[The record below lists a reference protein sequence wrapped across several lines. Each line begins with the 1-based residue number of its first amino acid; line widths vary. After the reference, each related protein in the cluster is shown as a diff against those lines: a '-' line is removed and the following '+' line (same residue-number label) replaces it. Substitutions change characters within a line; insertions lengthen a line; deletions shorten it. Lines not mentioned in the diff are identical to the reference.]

1 MTSVRSTRS
10 TIAYLI
16 EVLVNIARDI
26 DQKVADMSTLE
37 RRIHE
42 RRVRSLTVDLPPLP
56 NFSCFHTAFRGR
68 SVDGGTETR
77 DGDIRSAFFL
87 GYDEQNC
94 EYLSMDETDQAIKS
108 GRDCVSAQ
116 FVIPYPPGFPI
127 LVPGQVISA
136 EILKFMQALDVR
148 EIHGFRPE
156 LGFRIYTDAALQRA
170 AQANAVWTAQINSR
184 TEPG

>member
-1 MTSVRSTRS
+1 
-10 TIAYLI
+10 
-16 EVLVNIARDI
+16 
-26 DQKVADMSTLE
+26 
-37 RRIHE
+37 
-42 RRVRSLTVDLPPLP
+42 
-56 NFSCFHTAFRGR
+56 
-68 SVDGGTETR
+68 
-77 DGDIRSAFFL
+77 
-87 GYDEQNC
+87 
-94 EYLSMDETDQAIKS
+94 TDQAIKS